1 MSAKTNRRGHDPV
14 HVEVVDHRREGALA
28 RGGRDAAVV
37 TNNIADNEA
46 DQGDEVE
53 GNPPPSPEE
62 AVRRQTGAKTTMYEE
77 ILAKVRMV
85 REEMV
90 AGWIGPKD
98 AGLSCVQKRSQRKRT
113 RTSKIMTRKRREK
126 REK

>member
-1 MSAKTNRRGHDPV
+1 M
-14 HVEVVDHRREGALA
+14 
-28 RGGRDAAVV
+28 
-37 TNNIADNEA
+37 TNNIADSEA

-62 AVRRQTGAKTTMYEE
+62 AVRRQPGAKTTMDEE

-113 RTSKIMTRKRREK
+113 RRSKIMTRKRREK

>member
-62 AVRRQTGAKTTMYEE
+62 AVRRQPGAKTTMDEE
-77 ILAKVRMV
+77 ILAKVRMA

-90 AGWIGPKD
+90 TARKWTNGWGAVTCTKEEP
-98 AGLSCVQKRSQRKRT
+98 
-113 RTSKIMTRKRREK
+113 EK
-126 REK
+126 KNKNE

>member
-1 MSAKTNRRGHDPV
+1 M
-14 HVEVVDHRREGALA
+14 
-28 RGGRDAAVV
+28 V
-37 TNNIADNEA
+37 TNNIADSEA

-62 AVRRQTGAKTTMYEE
+62 AVRRQPGAKTTMDEE
-77 ILAKVRMV
+77 ILAKVRMA

-98 AGLSCVQKRSQRKRT
+98 AGCHVYKRGT
-113 RTSKIMTRKRREK
+113 REK
-126 REK
+126 EQE